1 MSVRGIFASHSG
13 IVGDRQADLSGRI
26 LRTMPGGMAPLLAL
40 SAGMP
45 TERAKD
51 TAFSWIEDSWI
62 NGNTAATQ
70 TVNSAATQFTVEDTN
85 IWVPNSVIMSETTGE
100 YMLITAISGLQ
111 VTVIRGLAGTTPAAV
126 TAGDRFQSIG
136 TGYAEGTGKPNPV
149 AQRGHTRT
157 NYVQIFKNGW
167 AITGTAT
174 AIDFL
179 TGSQLAQNRQ
189 QCLAYHAEDIERAF
203 IWGRKDVRVLNG
215 KQFRLSDGII
225 AQIEKYGGLVES
237 ANANGN
243 AGEMNLLGLHS
254 FMRRIFD
261 RRVKGMPNERIAF
274 TGSGVLELLQHMAL
288 LDGVYN
294 IQSGES
300 EWGIRVTKL
309 NMFSGTLN
317 LVSHPM
323 MVDNALWNS
332 QLYVLHPGL
341 IKKRVLRDSWSE
353 EFSPQKMNNN
363 GLDATEGY
371 IAIEQ
376 GFELKGAETCG
387 ILRNIQT
394 ASASQPATP

>member
-13 IVGDRQADLSGRI
+13 IVGDRQGDLSGRI

-45 TERAKD
+45 SASAKD
-51 TAFSWIEDSWI
+51 TAFSWIEDTWI
-62 NGNTAATQ
+62 NGNTKASQ
-70 TVNSAATQFTVEDTN
+70 TVNGAATQFTVEDTN
-85 IWVPNSVIMSETTGE
+85 IWTPNTVIMSEVTGE
-100 YMLITAISGLQ
+100 YMLITAIAGMQ
-111 VTVIRGLAGTTPAAV
+111 VTVIRGLAGTTAAGI
-126 TAGDRFQSIG
+126 TAGDRLQSVG
-136 TGYAEGTGKPNPV
+136 TGYAEGTGKPEPV

-174 AIDFL
+174 AIDYL

-203 IWGRKDVRVLNG
+203 LWGRKDVRVINN
-215 KQFRLSDGII
+215 KQFRLSDGIL

-237 ANANGN
+237 ANAGG
-243 AGEMNLLGLHS
+243 AGQMNLVGLQS
-254 FMRRIFD
+254 FMRKIFD
-261 RRVKGMPNERIAF
+261 RRVKGLPNERIAF
-274 TGSGVLELLQHMAL
+274 TGSGVLEVIQHMAM
-288 LDGVYN
+288 LDGTYN
-294 IQSGES
+294 ISANES
-300 EWGIRVTKL
+300 EFGIRVTKL

-323 MVDNALWNS
+323 MVDNELWNT

-341 IKKRVLRDSWSE
+341 IRKRVLRETWSE
-353 EFSPQKMNNN
+353 EFSPQKQNNA

-371 IAIEQ
+371 IADEL

-387 ILRNIQT
+387 ILRNIKT
-394 ASASQPATP
+394 AVPSFPPEP